1 MAAITPKDQPP
12 LVAAAAALDAELRA
26 YDDLAREAR
35 RMSLSSEKGLQRAVR
50 VVQESAGRNEAIQEK
65 VRALVEQIEQARAR
79 QVESLQALLDAARAV
94 QARAEQH
101 DGLMRR
107 FAALGESAQSVN
119 SMAAELSAKRKAGA
133 AEAELLRGLDEVET
147 RMANVVSEAE
157 SLAALAADQDWPD
170 LAKQADAVR
179 QQVLA
184 AKNKLAMA
192 RQKLATSAPS

>member
-1 MAAITPKDQPP
+1 MAAMTPKNVSP

-35 RMSLSSEKGLQRAVR
+35 RVSLTNQKGLQHAVHI
-50 VVQESAGRNEAIQEK
+50 VQESAGRNDAVQQK

-79 QVESLQALLDAARAV
+79 QVESLQALLEAARAV

-101 DGLMRR
+101 DDLMRR

-119 SMAAELSAKRKAGA
+119 SLAAELSAKRQAGA
-133 AEAELLRGLDEVET
+133 ADAEVLHGLEEVEA
-147 RMANVVSEAE
+147 RMGTVASQAA
-157 SLAALAADQDWPD
+157 SLVALAADQKWPE
-170 LAKQADAVR
+170 LAEQADAVR

-192 RQKLATSAPS
+192 RERLATSAPS